1 MSLDLQ
7 NISNWHSWRN
17 LNMLDIIYT
26 YISLNRMIFCIWV
39 YQYLGLLVIDKG
51 HLILIVMKTA

>member
-7 NISNWHSWRN
+7 NISNWHSSRN

-26 YISLNRMIFCIWV
+26 YISLSLYTFV
-39 YQYLGLLVIDKG
+39 TFGVDYY
-51 HLILIVMKTA
+51 